1 MKIGINVMPVPAPE
15 LAAIGQRVEAL
26 GFEGLYYGE
35 HIAVPLRLKTPYPG
49 KIGYHGKVTQ
59 LECYVA
65 LGHLAAVTRRV
76 RLATGLSVL
85 PIRHPLQT
93 ARAIT
98 TVDNLSGGRFDL
110 IVGLGSIPDE
120 YEAMNVDY
128 RTRGARLDEWLDIL
142 DKLWRQDEIEHHG
155 RFMDFEAI
163 GFEPKPVQRP
173 GPPLYLCAYTAVG
186 FERAAR
192 RATGWYGDIN
202 SPAKLRE
209 VIAEF
214 TPILEKH
221 GRDPASFKYK
231 LIHAA
236 GVDDL
241 PSREELADYADA
253 GADCIVV
260 SPFEL
265 EERAAA
271 EKLERVAE
279 AFRPYLTP

>member
-1 MKIGINVMPVPAPE
+1 MKIGINVMPVPASE
-15 LAAIGQRVEAL
+15 LATIGRRVEAL

-35 HIAVPLRLKTPYPG
+35 HIAVPMTLKTPYPG

-65 LGHLAAVTRRV
+65 LGHLAAVTTRV

-98 TVDNLSGGRFDL
+98 TIDNLSGGRFDL
-110 IVGLGSIPDE
+110 VVGLGSIPDE
-120 YEAMNVDY
+120 YDAMNVDY
-128 RTRGARLDEWLDIL
+128 KTRGARLDEWLDIL
-142 DKLWRQDEIEHHG
+142 DKLWTEDEPSHHG
-155 RFMDFEAI
+155 RFMDFEPI
-163 GFEPKPVQRP
+163 GFEPKPIQKP
-173 GPPLYLCAYTAVG
+173 GPPLYLGAYTPVG
-186 FERAAR
+186 FDRAVR
-192 RATGWYGDIN
+192 RATGWYGDIS

-209 VIAEF
+209 VMKQFE
-214 TPILEKH
+214 PIHDKY

-241 PSREELADYADA
+241 PSLDELQDYADA

-260 SPFEL
+260 SPFHL
-265 EERAAA
+265 EEQNAAA
-271 EKLERVAE
+271 KLEIVAE
-279 AFRPYLTP
+279 AFAPYLDN

>member
-1 MKIGINVMPVPAPE
+1 MPVPATE
-15 LAAIGQRVEAL
+15 LAAIGRRAEAL

-35 HIAVPLRLKTPYPG
+35 HIAVPMQLKTPYPG

-65 LGHLAAVTRRV
+65 LGHLAAVTTKV

-98 TVDNLSGGRFDL
+98 TIDNLSDGRFDL

-120 YEAMNVDY
+120 YDAMNVDY
-128 RTRGARLDEWLDIL
+128 KTRGARLDEWLDIL
-142 DKLWRQDEIEHHG
+142 DKLWTQDEIEHHG

-173 GPPLYLCAYTAVG
+173 GPPLYMGAYTKVG
-186 FERAAR
+186 FDRCVR

-209 VIAEF
+209 VKREF
-214 TPILEKH
+214 QPLFDKYD
-221 GRDPASFKYK
+221 RDPATFKFK

-236 GVDDL
+236 GVDDW
-241 PSREELADYADA
+241 PSHDELHDYADA

-265 EERAAA
+265 EEQNAA

-279 AFRPYLTP
+279 AYRPYLYP